1 MVMKDSK
8 KEQKKEGE
16 RLAKRLARAGIA
28 SRRDAEKMIAEGRVK
43 LNGKVQ
49 TSPAINV
56 TEADEI
62 LVNGKPLKK
71 KESTRLWI
79 YHKPPGLVTSHKDDK
94 GRPTVFDSLP
104 KDMARVISVGRLD
117 LNSEGLL
124 LLTNNGELSR
134 YLELPSTGWSRTYR
148 VRALGHVT
156 QEKLDRLKNG
166 LRVNGIQY
174 GPIDARLE
182 GASATAK
189 SANNW
194 MTMNLTE
201 GKNREIRNV
210 LEFLGLSVNRL
221 IRIAYGPFTLDNIE
235 REEVIEVH
243 PKDISKYIGKEFD

>member
-1 MVMKDSK
+1 MVTKDSK
-8 KEQKKEGE
+8 IALKKDGE
-16 RLAKRLARAGIA
+16 RLAKRLARAGVC

-71 KESTRLWI
+71 KEPTRLWI
-79 YHKPPGLVTSHKDDK
+79 YHKPPGLVTSHKDEK

-104 KDMARVISVGRLD
+104 RDMARVISIGRLD

-134 YLELPSTGWSRTYR
+134 HMELPTTGWERTYR
-148 VRALGHVT
+148 VRALGKVS

-166 LRVNGIQY
+166 VRVDGVQY
-174 GPIDARLE
+174 GPIKAVLE
-182 GASATAK
+182 TETTDSK
-189 SANNW
+189 SANRW
-194 MTMNLTE
+194 MRITLTE

-221 IRIAYGPFTLDNIE
+221 IRISYGPFTLDNIE
-235 REEVIEVH
+235 REEIIEIH
-243 PKDISKYIGKEFD
+243 PKDIAKYIGKDFD